1 MTETTISNSY
11 LTFKLHN
18 ELFAVNVEKV
28 LEVLLE
34 YRLVEVPDAPTY
46 IAGMINFRGDIIP
59 VINFRKK
66 FNFPE
71 SSNKNIIIVMD
82 IVIDEASIKFGA
94 IVDGVKDVF
103 DVNKEEIKTIP
114 EFGSKYN
121 PEYLTGMIH
130 KNDEFFMLLD
140 IEKIFSDKEIEIIK
154 KKTKRKTT
162 AKTKAKTK

>member
-1 MTETTISNSY
+1 MTEKKATLSSY

-18 ELFAVNVEKV
+18 ELFAVSVEKV
-28 LEVLLE
+28 LEVILE
-34 YRLVEVPDAPTY
+34 YKLVEVPDAPKY
-46 IAGMINFRGDIIP
+46 IAGMISFRGDIIP

-82 IVIDEASIKFGA
+82 IVIDENSIKFAA

-103 DVNKEEIKTIP
+103 DITDEEIKDIP

-130 KNDEFFMLLD
+130 KNNDFFMLLN
-140 IEKIFSDKEIEIIK
+140 IEKVFSDKEIEIIS
-154 KKTKRKTT
+154 KKTNSK
-162 AKTKAKTK
+162 

>member
-1 MTETTISNSY
+1 MEEIKSNSY
-11 LTFKLHN
+11 LAFKLYN
-18 ELFAVNVEKV
+18 EFFAVNIQKV

-34 YRLVEVPDAPTY
+34 YRLVEVPDSPVY

-59 VINFRKK
+59 VINFKKK

-71 SSNKNIIIVMD
+71 EEKSKNVIIVMD
-82 IVIDEASIKFGA
+82 IVIDNTFIKFGA

-103 DVNKEEIKTIP
+103 DITGEHIKEIP

-130 KNDEFFMLLD
+130 KNDDYFMLLD
-140 IEKIFSDKEIEIIK
+140 IEKVFSDKEIDVLSE
-154 KKTKRKTT
+154 TVQQEV
-162 AKTKAKTK
+162 